1 MGPSLTPGLATLSLN
16 QGVTAHGG
24 PSGPLQFD
32 RLEAILGRQYPNSNS
47 NSISPIFALRP
58 NAIRALPCNGRA
70 DKRAKSV
77 AAKPL

>member
-1 MGPSLTPGLATLSLN
+1 MGPSLTRGLATLSLN

-32 RLEAILGRQYPNSNS
+32 RLEAILGRQYPNSSS

-58 NAIRALPCNGRA
+58 IRALPCHGPA